1 MISNGPSRSFT
12 KESVETWFKKLC
24 EYNWEKQ
31 FNKNDLLAGRTLYRE
46 GKISG
51 IDISHEQIILS
62 RKENR
67 DESYS
72 VMEWNGNRLAFRT
85 SLDDE
90 QFGRAIAVAGLYELE
105 ELIAEIHEENPIL
118 ETVDGTDFS
127 SKENNSIELKDNKKN
142 SVDSESRKT
151 DRKLII

>member
-31 FNKNDLLAGRTLYRE
+31 FNKNDLLAGRTLYRK

-51 IDISHEQIILS
+51 IDVSHEQIILS

-72 VMEWNGNRLAFRT
+72 VMEWNGNRLHSDLLMT
-85 SLDDE
+85 SSLK
-90 QFGRAIAVAGLYELE
+90 AIAVAGLYELE
-105 ELIAEIHEENPIL
+105 EH
-118 ETVDGTDFS
+118 S
-127 SKENNSIELKDNKKN
+127 R
-142 SVDSESRKT
+142 DS
-151 DRKLII
+151 

>member
-1 MISNGPSRSFT
+1 
-12 KESVETWFKKLC
+12 
-24 EYNWEKQ
+24 
-31 FNKNDLLAGRTLYRE
+31 
-46 GKISG
+46 
-51 IDISHEQIILS
+51 
-62 RKENR
+62 
-67 DESYS
+67 
-72 VMEWNGNRLAFRT
+72 MEWKGNRLAFRT
-85 SLDDE
+85 SLNDE

-151 DRKLII
+151 DRKLIIELSISGKQGLKATPFGEQTMDKKIQFMIHKKQFGRKISTALA

>member
-1 MISNGPSRSFT
+1 
-12 KESVETWFKKLC
+12 
-24 EYNWEKQ
+24 
-31 FNKNDLLAGRTLYRE
+31 
-46 GKISG
+46 
-51 IDISHEQIILS
+51 
-62 RKENR
+62 
-67 DESYS
+67 
-72 VMEWNGNRLAFRT
+72 MEWNGNRLAFRT

-151 DRKLII
+151 DRKLIIELSISGKQGLKATPFWITNDGQKIQFMIHKKQFGRKI